1 MVAWKSLRGTWWGRS
16 GKDIIRRCVGAVHVF
31 GVFAGY
37 EVGANIN

>member
-16 GKDIIRRCVGAVHVF
+16 GKDIRRCVGAVHVF